1 MKHGLVVS
9 SCSTKS
15 EPTVL
20 AFVLLTL
27 VHHVQRNI
35 LNWMSQRPT
44 TTITH
49 CNTTLN
55 INDWYL
61 LNQLL
66 CIASVHVFNILT
78 IVYFVFR
85 EIIRKIE
92 KSESQK

>member
-1 MKHGLVVS
+1 MS
-9 SCSTKS
+9 R
-15 EPTVL
+15 E
-20 AFVLLTL
+20 LTP
-27 VHHVQRNI
+27 
-35 LNWMSQRPT
+35 PT

-92 KSESQK
+92 KSERQK